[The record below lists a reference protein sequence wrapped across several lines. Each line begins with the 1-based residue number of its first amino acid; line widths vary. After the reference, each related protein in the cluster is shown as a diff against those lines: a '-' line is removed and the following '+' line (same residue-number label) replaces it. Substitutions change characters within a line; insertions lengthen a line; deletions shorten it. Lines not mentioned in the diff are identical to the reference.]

1 MDLNIIDKITLF
13 FNLNFNSFLAIEELL
28 IFILILSFL
37 IINLKY
43 KNNKVKIF
51 IPFLL
56 LFIVSLAMFLYGS
69 SILYVL
75 EEIVKGIIY
84 AIYFPNIIF
93 YIITVIISFSIMIYT
108 ILSNKLTNKEK
119 IVNYL
124 LCGIH
129 LYLFILFITNC
140 LDLNVSLVRPSK
152 IYKHDELYVLVQSC
166 QLVFVVNIIYQ
177 SVKMLVRKLKNKS
190 KNDIM
195 DRKWGR
201 YEREIN

>member
-56 LFIVSLAMFLYGS
+56 LFIVSLAMFLYGN

-119 IVNYL
+119 IINYL

-140 LDLNVSLVRPSK
+140 LDLNVSLVRPSR

-177 SVKMLVRKLKNKS
+177 SVKRLVRKLKNKS

-195 DRKWGR
+195 DRK
-201 YEREIN
+201 

>member
-13 FNLNFNSFLAIEELL
+13 FKLNFNSFLAIEELL

-108 ILSNKLTNKEK
+108 ILSNKLTNKER
-119 IVNYL
+119 IINYL

-195 DRKWGR
+195 DRK
-201 YEREIN
+201 

>member
-13 FNLNFNSFLAIEELL
+13 FKLNFNSFLAIEELL

-119 IVNYL
+119 IINYL

-140 LDLNVSLVRPSK
+140 LDLNVSLVIPSK

-195 DRKWGR
+195 DRK
-201 YEREIN
+201 

>member
-13 FNLNFNSFLAIEELL
+13 FKLNFNSFLAIEELL

-56 LFIVSLAMFLYGS
+56 LFIVSLTMFLYGS

-119 IVNYL
+119 IINYL

-195 DRKWGR
+195 DRK
-201 YEREIN
+201 

>member
-108 ILSNKLTNKEK
+108 ILANKLTNKEK
-119 IVNYL
+119 IINYL

-140 LDLNVSLVRPSK
+140 LDLNVSLVRPSR

-195 DRKWGR
+195 DRK
-201 YEREIN
+201 

>member
-13 FNLNFNSFLAIEELL
+13 FKLNFNSFLAIEELL

-108 ILSNKLTNKEK
+108 VLFNKLTNKEK
-119 IVNYL
+119 IINYL

-177 SVKMLVRKLKNKS
+177 SVKRLVRKLKNKS

-195 DRKWGR
+195 DRK
-201 YEREIN
+201 

>member
-13 FNLNFNSFLAIEELL
+13 FKLNFNSFLAIEELL
-28 IFILILSFL
+28 IFIIILSFL
-37 IINLKY
+37 LINLKY

-56 LFIVSLAMFLYGS
+56 LFIVSLAIFLYGS

-93 YIITVIISFSIMIYT
+93 YIITVIISFSLMIYT

-119 IVNYL
+119 IINYL

-129 LYLFILFITNC
+129 LYLFILFVTNC
-140 LDLNVSLVRPSK
+140 LELNVSLVRPSK

-166 QLVFVVNIIYQ
+166 QLVFVVNVIYQ
-177 SVKMLVRKLKNKS
+177 GVKQLVRKLKNKS
-190 KNDIM
+190 KDDII
-195 DRKWGR
+195 DRK
-201 YEREIN
+201 

>member
-13 FNLNFNSFLAIEELL
+13 FKLNFSSFLAIEELL
-28 IFILILSFL
+28 IFIIILSFL
-37 IINLKY
+37 LINLKY

-56 LFIVSLAMFLYGS
+56 LFIVSLAVFLYGS

-93 YIITVIISFSIMIYT
+93 YIITVIISFSLMIYT

-119 IVNYL
+119 IINYL

-140 LDLNVSLVRPSK
+140 LELNVSLVRPSK

-166 QLVFVVNIIYQ
+166 QLVFVVNVIYQ
-177 SVKMLVRKLKNKS
+177 GVKQLVRKLKNKS
-190 KNDIM
+190 KNDII
-195 DRKWGR
+195 DGK
-201 YEREIN
+201 

>member
-13 FNLNFNSFLAIEELL
+13 FKLNFNSFLAIEELL

-56 LFIVSLAMFLYGS
+56 LFIVSLALFLYGS

-84 AIYFPNIIF
+84 SIYFPNIIF

-119 IVNYL
+119 IINYL

-140 LDLNVSLVRPSK
+140 LDLNVSLVRTSK
-152 IYKHDELYVLVQSC
+152 IYKHDELYVLIQSC

-195 DRKWGR
+195 DRK
-201 YEREIN
+201 

>member
-13 FNLNFNSFLAIEELL
+13 FKLNFNSFLAIEELL

-119 IVNYL
+119 IINYL

-166 QLVFVVNIIYQ
+166 QLVFVVNIVYQ
-177 SVKMLVRKLKNKS
+177 SVKRLVRKLKNKS

-195 DRKWGR
+195 DRK
-201 YEREIN
+201 

>member
-13 FNLNFNSFLAIEELL
+13 FKLNFNSFLAIEELL
-28 IFILILSFL
+28 IFIIILSFL
-37 IINLKY
+37 LINLKY

-93 YIITVIISFSIMIYT
+93 YIITVIISFSLMIYT

-119 IVNYL
+119 IINYL

-195 DRKWGR
+195 DRK
-201 YEREIN
+201 

>member
-119 IVNYL
+119 IINYL
-124 LCGIH
+124 LCGVH

-140 LDLNVSLVRPSK
+140 LDLNVSLVRPSR

-195 DRKWGR
+195 DRK
-201 YEREIN
+201 

>member
-13 FNLNFNSFLAIEELL
+13 FKLNFNSFLAIEELL

-56 LFIVSLAMFLYGS
+56 LFIVSLAMFLYGN

-93 YIITVIISFSIMIYT
+93 YIITVIISFSIMI
-108 ILSNKLTNKEK
+108 
-119 IVNYL
+119 
-124 LCGIH
+124 
-129 LYLFILFITNC
+129 
-140 LDLNVSLVRPSK
+140 
-152 IYKHDELYVLVQSC
+152 
-166 QLVFVVNIIYQ
+166 
-177 SVKMLVRKLKNKS
+177 
-190 KNDIM
+190 
-195 DRKWGR
+195 
-201 YEREIN
+201 

>member
-13 FNLNFNSFLAIEELL
+13 FKLNFNSFLAIEELL

-93 YIITVIISFSIMIYT
+93 YIITIIISFSIMIYT

-119 IVNYL
+119 IINYL

-166 QLVFVVNIIYQ
+166 QLIFVVNIIYQ
-177 SVKMLVRKLKNKS
+177 SVKRLVRKLKNKS

-195 DRKWGR
+195 DRK
-201 YEREIN
+201 

>member
-13 FNLNFNSFLAIEELL
+13 FKLNFNSFLAIEELL

-75 EEIVKGIIY
+75 EEIVKGIVY

-119 IVNYL
+119 IINYL

-195 DRKWGR
+195 DRK
-201 YEREIN
+201 

>member
-13 FNLNFNSFLAIEELL
+13 FKLNFNSFLALEELL

-140 LDLNVSLVRPSK
+140 LDLNVSLEGPSK
-152 IYKHDELYVLVQSC
+152 KYTNDELYALVQSC
-166 QLVFVVNIIYQ
+166 QLVFVVNVIYQ
-177 SVKMLVRKLKNKS
+177 GVKQLIRKLKNKS
-190 KNDIM
+190 KDDII
-195 DRKWGR
+195 DKK
-201 YEREIN
+201 

>member
-28 IFILILSFL
+28 IFILISSFL

-195 DRKWGR
+195 DRK
-201 YEREIN
+201 

>member
-13 FNLNFNSFLAIEELL
+13 FKLNFNSFLAIEQLL

-119 IVNYL
+119 IINYL

-195 DRKWGR
+195 DRK
-201 YEREIN
+201 

>member
-13 FNLNFNSFLAIEELL
+13 FKLNFNSFLAIEELL

-56 LFIVSLAMFLYGS
+56 LFIVSLTMFLYGS

-195 DRKWGR
+195 DRK
-201 YEREIN
+201 

>member
-13 FNLNFNSFLAIEELL
+13 FKLNFNSFLAIEELL

-108 ILSNKLTNKEK
+108 ILSNRLTNKEK
-119 IVNYL
+119 IINYL

-140 LDLNVSLVRPSK
+140 LDLNVSLIRPSK

-177 SVKMLVRKLKNKS
+177 SVKILVRKLKNKS

-195 DRKWGR
+195 DRK
-201 YEREIN
+201 

>member
-1 MDLNIIDKITLF
+1 MDLNIIDKIILF
-13 FNLNFNSFLAIEELL
+13 FKLNFNSFLAIEELL

-93 YIITVIISFSIMIYT
+93 YIITVIISFSLMIYT

-119 IVNYL
+119 IINYL

-140 LDLNVSLVRPSK
+140 LDLKVSLVRPSK

-195 DRKWGR
+195 DRK
-201 YEREIN
+201 

>member
-93 YIITVIISFSIMIYT
+93 YIITIIISFSIMIYT

-119 IVNYL
+119 IINYL

-195 DRKWGR
+195 DRK
-201 YEREIN
+201 

>member
-13 FNLNFNSFLAIEELL
+13 FKLNFNSFLAIEELL

-119 IVNYL
+119 IINYL

-129 LYLFILFITNC
+129 LYLFILLPNC
-140 LDLNVSLVRPSK
+140 KRTETLV
-152 IYKHDELYVLVQSC
+152 
-166 QLVFVVNIIYQ
+166 
-177 SVKMLVRKLKNKS
+177 
-190 KNDIM
+190 
-195 DRKWGR
+195 
-201 YEREIN
+201 

>member
-93 YIITVIISFSIMIYT
+93 YIVTVIISFSIMIYT

-119 IVNYL
+119 IINYL

-177 SVKMLVRKLKNKS
+177 SVKRLVRKLKNKS

-195 DRKWGR
+195 DRK
-201 YEREIN
+201 

>member
-13 FNLNFNSFLAIEELL
+13 FKLNFNSFLAIEELL

-43 KNNKVKIF
+43 KNNKVKMF

-56 LFIVSLAMFLYGS
+56 LFIVSLVMFLYGS

-119 IVNYL
+119 IINYL

-195 DRKWGR
+195 DRK
-201 YEREIN
+201 

>member
-28 IFILILSFL
+28 IFILILNFL

-119 IVNYL
+119 IINYL

-166 QLVFVVNIIYQ
+166 QLVFVV
-177 SVKMLVRKLKNKS
+177 S
-190 KNDIM
+190 KCKDAS
-195 DRKWGR
+195 
-201 YEREIN
+201 

>member
-119 IVNYL
+119 IINYL

-140 LDLNVSLVRPSK
+140 LDLNVSFSK
-152 IYKHDELYVLVQSC
+152 TI
-166 QLVFVVNIIYQ
+166 
-177 SVKMLVRKLKNKS
+177 
-190 KNDIM
+190 
-195 DRKWGR
+195 
-201 YEREIN
+201 

>member
-13 FNLNFNSFLAIEELL
+13 FKLNFNSFLAIEELL

-119 IVNYL
+119 IINYL

-166 QLVFVVNIIYQ
+166 QLVFVVNIVYQ
-177 SVKMLVRKLKNKS
+177 SVKGLVRKLKNKS

-195 DRKWGR
+195 DRK
-201 YEREIN
+201 

>member
-13 FNLNFNSFLAIEELL
+13 FKLNFNSFLAIEELL

-56 LFIVSLAMFLYGS
+56 LFIVSLALFLYGS

-119 IVNYL
+119 IINYL

-195 DRKWGR
+195 DRK
-201 YEREIN
+201 

>member
-13 FNLNFNSFLAIEELL
+13 FKLNFNSFLAIEELL

-108 ILSNKLTNKEK
+108 VLSNKLTNKEK
-119 IVNYL
+119 IINYL

-140 LDLNVSLVRPSK
+140 LDLNVSLVRPSR

-195 DRKWGR
+195 DRK
-201 YEREIN
+201 

>member
-13 FNLNFNSFLAIEELL
+13 FKLNFNSFLAIEELL

-108 ILSNKLTNKEK
+108 VLSNKLINKEK
-119 IVNYL
+119 IINYL

-195 DRKWGR
+195 DRK
-201 YEREIN
+201 

>member
-13 FNLNFNSFLAIEELL
+13 FKLNFNSFLAIEELL

-56 LFIVSLAMFLYGS
+56 LFIVSLAMFLYGN

-119 IVNYL
+119 IINYL

-195 DRKWGR
+195 DRK
-201 YEREIN
+201 

>member
-13 FNLNFNSFLAIEELL
+13 FKLNFNSFLAIEELL
-28 IFILILSFL
+28 IFIIILSFL
-37 IINLKY
+37 LINLKY

-108 ILSNKLTNKEK
+108 ILSNKLTNKGK
-119 IVNYL
+119 IINYL

-195 DRKWGR
+195 DRK
-201 YEREIN
+201 

>member
-13 FNLNFNSFLAIEELL
+13 FKLNFNSFLAIEELL

-119 IVNYL
+119 IINYL

-166 QLVFVVNIIYQ
+166 QLIFVVNIIYQ
-177 SVKMLVRKLKNKS
+177 SVKRLVRKLKNKS

-195 DRKWGR
+195 DRK
-201 YEREIN
+201 

>member
-13 FNLNFNSFLAIEELL
+13 FKLNFNSFLAIEELL

-56 LFIVSLAMFLYGS
+56 LFILSLAMFLYGS

-119 IVNYL
+119 IINYL

-195 DRKWGR
+195 DRK
-201 YEREIN
+201 

>member
-13 FNLNFNSFLAIEELL
+13 FKLNFSSFLAIEELL
-28 IFILILSFL
+28 IFIIILSFL
-37 IINLKY
+37 LINLKY

-56 LFIVSLAMFLYGS
+56 LFIVSLAVFLYGS

-93 YIITVIISFSIMIYT
+93 YIITVIISFSLMIYT

-166 QLVFVVNIIYQ
+166 QLVFVVNVIYQ
-177 SVKMLVRKLKNKS
+177 GVKSLVRKLKNKS
-190 KNDIM
+190 KDDII
-195 DRKWGR
+195 DRK
-201 YEREIN
+201 

>member
-13 FNLNFNSFLAIEELL
+13 FKLNFNSFLAIEELL

-93 YIITVIISFSIMIYT
+93 YIVTVIISFSIMIYT

-119 IVNYL
+119 IINYL

-140 LDLNVSLVRPSK
+140 LDLNVSLVRPSR

-195 DRKWGR
+195 DRKWGC